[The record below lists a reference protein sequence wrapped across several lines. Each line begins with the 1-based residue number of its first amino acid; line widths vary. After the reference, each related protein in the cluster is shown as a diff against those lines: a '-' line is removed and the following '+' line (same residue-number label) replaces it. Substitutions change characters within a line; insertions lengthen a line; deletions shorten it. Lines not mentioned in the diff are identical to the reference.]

1 MSTSHPRPFNLI
13 LLGPPGS
20 GKGTQAQML
29 AERFSLYHLSSGD
42 LVRKIINSEVS
53 GDPFAE
59 AVKAR
64 YNQGIPQPDNII
76 VELVEKEIN
85 RLYRKTGFVFDAFP
99 LSLPQAIGL
108 ERMIKV
114 YEIREPFAISIRV
127 SLQETLSRLTKR
139 KYCQFDQ
146 HVYHPQDI
154 SYKKNICELCGQQLI
169 TRTDDTPEVV
179 KKRYEAYESR
189 IKELSGFYSE
199 TGRLLEID
207 GEQSIQGVFRSVINA
222 LVPHL

>member
-42 LVRKIINSEVS
+42 LVRKIINSGETD
-53 GDPFAE
+53 DPYVE

-64 YNQGIPQPDNII
+64 YNQGVPQPDSII
-76 VELVEKEIN
+76 LELVEKEIY

-114 YEIREPFAISIRV
+114 YEIRGPFAVSIKV
-127 SLQETLSRLTKR
+127 TLQETLIRLTKR
-139 KYCQFDQ
+139 KFCQFDQ
-146 HVYHPQDI
+146 HVYHPQDF

-189 IKELSGFYSE
+189 IKELSGFYGE
-199 TGRLLEID
+199 KGRLLEID
-207 GEQSIQGVFRSVINA
+207 GEQSIQGVFSSIINA